1 MSSSSLPAL
10 TTKRVKT
17 MTTTQTTTQTATQ
30 TTVTTPP
37 PETAARTI
45 ATTPEPLT
53 PPAPSIA
60 ASLRSAAAPLL
71 PLLPLLP
78 PLAPLP
84 LPTSATAPPPKIDRA
99 MATDGLTTAPRRI
112 SLDPES
118 VQNGLGQLVLTL
130 VKLLHE
136 LLEKQAIRRLE
147 AGGLSDDQVERLGMT
162 LLRQSEEIA
171 RLRDVFGLKD
181 EDLNLDLGPLGKL
194 L

>member
-1 MSSSSLPAL
+1 MSSP
-10 TTKRVKT
+10 
-17 MTTTQTTTQTATQ
+17 
-30 TTVTTPP
+30 
-37 PETAARTI
+37 
-45 ATTPEPLT
+45 
-53 PPAPSIA
+53 
-60 ASLRSAAAPLL
+60 
-71 PLLPLLP
+71 
-78 PLAPLP
+78 
-84 LPTSATAPPPKIDRA
+84 IDNVG
-99 MATDGLTTAPRRI
+99 TLPRRI

-147 AGGLSDDQVERLGMT
+147 TGGLSDEQVERLGMT

-171 RLRDVFGLKD
+171 RLREVFGLRD